1 MSIEMDAWQEK
12 YADLAPGQRA
22 WYWHCPPEGIQGL
35 SDNTRI
41 AYQVTR
47 AQDGALWVQVGELPL
62 PVLAGFPCGER
73 CWEAAEVAALR
84 GRLADFEDDFRQ
96 VMAEGCGKIDDGWD
110 TVTQHCACVPHLRRR
125 VRELEATV
133 AAVDAALRMR
143 DEATYHADPPALPLA
158 KRVAEECAWERQRG
172 RGEAREEVQAWIAAR
187 MAEATQRP
195 EVYEGERWGLATV
208 SDELRRLWKEHP

>member
-84 GRLADFEDDFRQ
+84 HKIRDLH
-96 VMAEGCGKIDDGWD
+96 AEWREMRD
-110 TVTQHCACVPHLRRR
+110 R
-125 VRELEATV
+125 VRALSAWLDGVEVALRTNDRTTAEEEPPVETV
-133 AAVDAALRMR
+133 AMRVAAALR
-143 DEATYHADPPALPLA
+143 DAYL
-158 KRVAEECAWERQRG
+158 RG
-172 RGEAREEVQAWIAAR
+172 R
-187 MAEATQRP
+187 
-195 EVYEGERWGLATV
+195 Y
-208 SDELRRLWKEHP
+208 DESYTASIGSMGRLK